1 MRISDWSSDVCSSD
15 LQRTV
20 LEPLALDVEVRV
32 HARRERLEYLG
43 GPGEANQVAPLLA
56 SDRHRDHPTA
66 VGAGEVD
73 PEGTEHVVAETG
85 SVTAVLGRLGKPA
98 EMGHVRRGHVGQDRK
113 STRLNSSH

>member
-1 MRISDWSSDVCSSD
+1 MTGEPRRQHRLD
-15 LQRTV
+15 QRTV

-85 SVTAVLGRLGKPA
+85 SVTAGQTGRASGRA
-98 EMGHVRRGHVGQDRK
+98 RGGQ
-113 STRLNSSH
+113 TV